1 MPDNV
6 KTYNVNTTLTCDL
19 CEDSF
24 RTGNGYCGRV
34 IGGNY
39 TKAEPRFF
47 QYCGSCM
54 ENDVVFLKGFDIY
67 TDMHPHFETLK
78 AITDEL

>member
-39 TKAEPRFF
+39 TKSNPMFFEYCASCREDVDFSAEF
-47 QYCGSCM
+47 
-54 ENDVVFLKGFDIY
+54 DVY
-67 TDMHPHFETLK
+67 TDIHPNIELFRE
-78 AITDEL
+78 ITDEY